1 MNILVIDGQGGRMGS
16 LIVEKIKASGIAEKI
31 TAIGTNSIATSA
43 MLKAGADRAATG
55 ENPVIV
61 NSKRADFIIGPIG
74 IIAADSLLGEIT
86 PAMAN
91 AVASCSAFK
100 ILIPTGRCNRY
111 IAGIQN
117 IPLGGLIDAAVLKL
131 KEELANARGHLHNSS
146 DC

>member
-1 MNILVIDGQGGRMGS
+1 MKIIVIDGQGGRMGS
-16 LIVEKIKASGIAEKI
+16 LIIEKIKASGITEPVI
-31 TAIGTNSIATSA
+31 AIGTNSLATSS

-61 NSKRADFIIGPIG
+61 NCRDANVIIGPIG

-91 AVASCSAFK
+91 AVASCAAYK
-100 ILIPTGRCNRY
+100 ILIPMSRCNHY
-111 IAGIQN
+111 IAGIKDV
-117 IPLGGLIDAAVLKL
+117 PLSELINNAVSRL
-131 KEELANARGHLHNSS
+131 KEELANASSQLHNSS

>member
-1 MNILVIDGQGGRMGS
+1 MKIIVIDGQGGRMGS
-16 LIVEKIKASGIAEKI
+16 LVIEKIKEAGIKESVI
-31 TAIGTNSIATSA
+31 AIGTNSMATSS

-61 NSKRADFIIGPIG
+61 NSRSADFIIGPVG

-91 AVASCSAFK
+91 AVSSCCAYK
-100 ILIPTGRCNRY
+100 ILLPSSRCNHY
-111 IAGIQN
+111 IAGLKD
-117 IPLGGLIDAAVLKL
+117 IPLSEQVADAVEKL
-131 KEELANARGHLHNSS
+131 KEKLSDIAFSSHDSS

>member
-91 AVASCSAFK
+91 AVASCNAFK

-111 IAGIQN
+111 IAGIQD

>member
-16 LIVEKIKASGIAEKI
+16 LIVEKIKACGIAEKI

-61 NSKRADFIIGPIG
+61 NSRSADFIIGPIG

-86 PAMAN
+86 PPMAN

-100 ILIPTGRCNRY
+100 ILIPTSRCNHY
-111 IAGIQN
+111 IAGIRD
-117 IPLGGLIDAAVLKL
+117 IPLGGLVDAAVLKL

>member
-1 MNILVIDGQGGRMGS
+1 MKIIVIDGQGGRMGS
-16 LIVEKIKASGIAEKI
+16 LIIEKIKAAGITEPV
-31 TAIGTNSIATSA
+31 TAIGTNSLATSS

-61 NSKRADFIIGPIG
+61 NSRDAHIIIGPVG

-91 AVASCSAFK
+91 AVSSCSAFK
-100 ILIPTGRCNRY
+100 ILIPTNRCNHY
-111 IAGIQN
+111 IAGVKDVPLSELVN
-117 IPLGGLIDAAVLKL
+117 IAVSKL
-131 KEELANARGHLHNSS
+131 KEELANASSQLRNSS